1 MASKQGLP
9 RKQEGL
15 HAGGVPSKTSGLRW
29 PGSACYV
36 TLDSSLPWEQSGP
49 LPKPQSQTDLKNS
62 AAYES
67 IGIINYS
74 GQSRKQKGFKCWQ
87 DYETQSGVC
96 EGQRE
101 GRREGGGR
109 ECYFRNPDRLYLEI
123 P

>member
-1 MASKQGLP
+1 MASKKGLM

-15 HAGGVPSKTSGLRW
+15 HPGGVESKPGGPSW

-36 TLDSSLPWEQSGP
+36 SLDSCHPWERSGP
-49 LPKPQSQTDLKNS
+49 LPKRQLQTELKNS
-62 AAYES
+62 IAYES

-87 DYETQSGVC
+87 DYEMQSGVC
-96 EGQRE
+96 EG
-101 GRREGGGR
+101 GRKGRR
-109 ECYFRNPDRLYLEI
+109 ECYFRNPDRLYLDT